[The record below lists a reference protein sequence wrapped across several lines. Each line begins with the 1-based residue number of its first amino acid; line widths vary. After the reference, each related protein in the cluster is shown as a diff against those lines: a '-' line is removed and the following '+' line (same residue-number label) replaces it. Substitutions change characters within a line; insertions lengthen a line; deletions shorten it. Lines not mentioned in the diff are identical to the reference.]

1 MEPASAGTTTLVP
14 LTRKDFYE
22 LTDACRTYA
31 LELASRDQSR
41 VSLKHCH
48 EFNQWLDTVRSYEQ
62 LAPVLRTLKRA
73 RPVARWQVMTLAAV
87 FGLVVMLAV
96 GSELSPSMR
105 TLATPL
111 YFFSL
116 LILYFVPER
125 LYGTTIEHIEG
136 KVLRV
141 VEAMEALLLDGSMGF
156 TDAAFFNAKENL
168 RVARKELRQQ
178 LDLAHR
184 ARSGSFFGW

>member
-1 MEPASAGTTTLVP
+1 MEPVSADTTSLVP

-31 LELASRDQSR
+31 LELARRDPSR
-41 VSLKHCH
+41 VSLKHCY
-48 EFNQWLDTVRSYEQ
+48 EFNDWLNTVQSYTL
-62 LAPVLRTLKRA
+62 LAPALRDVKRA
-73 RPVARWQVMTLAAV
+73 RPVARWQVMTLAAA
-87 FGLVVMLAV
+87 FGLVMLLAW
-96 GSELSPSMR
+96 GNALSPGMR
-105 TLATPL
+105 TLATPF
-111 YFFSL
+111 YFFGL
-116 LILYFVPER
+116 LILYFIPER

-141 VEAMEALLLDGSMGF
+141 VETMEALLLDGEMGF

-168 RVARKELRQQ
+168 RTARSELRQQ

>member
-1 MEPASAGTTTLVP
+1 MEPVPAGTTTLVP

-31 LELASRDQSR
+31 LELARLDQSR
-41 VSLKHCH
+41 VSLKHCY
-48 EFNQWLDTVRSYEQ
+48 EFNNWLATVQSYAQ
-62 LAPVLRTLKRA
+62 LAPALRSLKRA

-87 FGLVVMLAV
+87 FGIVILLAL
-96 GSELSPSMR
+96 GDRLSPGMR
-105 TLATPL
+105 PL
-111 YFFSL
+111 FMPIYFFGL
-116 LILYFVPER
+116 LIVYFVPER
-125 LYGTTIEHIEG
+125 FYGTTIEHIEG

-141 VEAMEALLLDGSMGF
+141 VEAMEALLLDGRMEF

-168 RVARKELRQQ
+168 RVARSELRQQ